1 MSADLRL
8 LRRAAARMR
17 LRAWEKYGDP
27 GATPSHKQAVAQAMF
42 EVGYILDEICNEE
55 SAKVGASEPQGEPPL
70 ALPDPLD
77 EVKGG

>member
-8 LRRAAARMR
+8 LRRAAARLR

-27 GATPSHKQAVAQAMF
+27 GAESSHKQAVSQAMF
-42 EVGYILDEICNEE
+42 EVGRVLDDVC
-55 SAKVGASEPQGEPPL
+55 AASEPQGEEPL